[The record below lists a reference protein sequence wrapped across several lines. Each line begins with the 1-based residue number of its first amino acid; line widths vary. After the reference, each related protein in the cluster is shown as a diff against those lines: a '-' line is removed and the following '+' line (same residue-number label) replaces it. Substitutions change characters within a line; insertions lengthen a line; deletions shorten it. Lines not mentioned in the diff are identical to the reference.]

1 MAVAVV
7 AAAGGAATAAAGAA
21 SGCCL
26 VGAERLKGG
35 PAPRGDVALELRAVA
50 QGVKPSG
57 AMSADAECSLACHA
71 ARIGVRCAVSTHL

>member
-1 MAVAVV
+1 MAVV
-7 AAAGGAATAAAGAA
+7 AAAGAAATAAAGAA

-26 VGAERLKGG
+26 VGAQRLKGC